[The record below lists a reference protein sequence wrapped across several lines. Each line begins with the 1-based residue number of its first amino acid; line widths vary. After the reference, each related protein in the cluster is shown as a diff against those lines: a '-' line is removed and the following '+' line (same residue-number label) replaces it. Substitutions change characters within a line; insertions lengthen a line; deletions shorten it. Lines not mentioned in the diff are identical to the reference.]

1 MDIQPHDR
9 NMDPRIV
16 EQEHPGFRLPA
27 GKAGMEERSRKGN
40 TWGKRWKSSL
50 RAKVSLLFLALTL
63 VPLLI
68 IGYVSHVYS
77 EQLLVKMVV
86 RQLENVAEDKVS
98 LLTAWLLERRA
109 DMSMV
114 AETSLVGTMDSL
126 RINPYLDLV
135 RQKYDV
141 YRELV
146 VVSGTGQI
154 IAASPADPAD
164 MARMWDSRYQVRE
177 NLYVSDIT
185 SAGDEKESYFFIG
198 APVPASAGDNSAG
211 MVYGRVGTD
220 KIIESILKVSLGAT
234 GECYLVDREGR
245 FLAHKEPH
253 RILTENIS
261 QSESFRNIFEKI
273 DRAGAYLDYRGIE
286 VLGTS
291 LQVGETSWYIVVEQD
306 RDEAFAAADRLKG
319 LLWLAVFLCI
329 VSAFLL
335 TWMISSHIV
344 APIRKLSL
352 YAARA
357 ADGKFD
363 DSLEESERHDEI
375 GTLLASVADMAT
387 RLRERHLQLEEKVGQ
402 QEAEL
407 KETDMMLQ
415 KTRLMAERSEK
426 FAAMGRMGAAV
437 AHEIRTPLTSIK
449 LFLESVQEEVS
460 ISAEFEEDFAIAMN
474 QICRIEGTINRFL
487 DFAKPQDLVFAEIDM
502 QDFLVNLLTMVRPQ
516 INRQECLLSVSVDD
530 RLPIL
535 VGDRKLLAEALINV
549 LVNALDALPVHGTLS
564 VSAKQD
570 ACVIDGR
577 EISCVRIDIADTGHG
592 IQADHLNKIFEPF
605 FTTKT
610 TGTGLGLPLV
620 LTTIRNHGGVV
631 RVTSNVG
638 QGTVFSIFLPLAA
651 DPTSSE
657 RYGKDSSDR

>member
-1 MDIQPHDR
+1 MNSQQHDL
-9 NMDPRIV
+9 NMDPRVI
-16 EQEHPGFRLPA
+16 ESELYRSSN
-27 GKAGMEERSRKGN
+27 GKAGMKEPCRKG
-40 TWGKRWKSSL
+40 TAWGKRWKYSL

-63 VPLLI
+63 MPLLI
-68 IGYVSHVYS
+68 IGYFSHVYA
-77 EQLLVKMVV
+77 EQLLIKMVV

-98 LLTAWLLERRA
+98 LLTAWLEERRA

-114 AETSLVGTMDSL
+114 AETSLVVTMDSI
-126 RINPYLDLV
+126 RINPYLDLI
-135 RQKYDV
+135 REKYDV

-146 VVSGTGQI
+146 VVSGTGKI
-154 IAASPADPAD
+154 IAASPPNPAD
-164 MARMWDSRYQVRE
+164 RTRVWDSRYQVRE

-185 SAGDEKESYFFIG
+185 YASDEEESFFLIG
-198 APVPASAGDNSAG
+198 APVPATNDVSAG

-220 KIIESILKVSLGAT
+220 KIINSILKVSLGAT

-245 FLAHKEPH
+245 FLAHKEPR

-261 QSESFRNIFEKI
+261 QSESFRKIFEKSE
-273 DRAGAYLDYRGIE
+273 RAGAYLDYRGIE

-291 LQVGETSWYIVVEQD
+291 LQVGDTNWYIVVEQD

-319 LLWLAVFLCI
+319 LLWLAFFLCI
-329 VSAFLL
+329 VSAFFFAS
-335 TWMISSHIV
+335 MISSHIV

-352 YAARA
+352 YAARV
-357 ADGKFD
+357 ADSRFD
-363 DSLEESERHDEI
+363 ESLEKSGRHDEI
-375 GTLLASVADMAT
+375 GTLFYSVTDMAT

-407 KETDMMLQ
+407 KETDLMLQ

-449 LFLESVQEEVS
+449 LFLESVQDEVS
-460 ISAEFEEDFAIAMN
+460 ISAEFEEDFTIAMN
-474 QICRIEGTINRFL
+474 QIGRIEGTVNRFL
-487 DFAKPQDLVFAEIDM
+487 DFAKPQDLVFADIDLKT
-502 QDFLVNLLTMVRPQ
+502 FLVNLLTMVRPQ
-516 INRQECLLSVSVDD
+516 INRQECVLSVSVDD
-530 RLPIL
+530 RLPTII
-535 VGDRKLLAEALINV
+535 GDRKLLAEALINV

-570 ACVIDGR
+570 TCVIDGR
-577 EISCVRIDIADTGHG
+577 EISCVRIDIADTGQG
-592 IQADHLNKIFEPF
+592 IATDHMNKIFEPF

-631 RVTSNVG
+631 RVTSNIG
-638 QGTVFSIFLPLAA
+638 QGTVFSIFLPVSA
-651 DPTSSE
+651 DTISS
-657 RYGKDSSDR
+657 

>member
-1 MDIQPHDR
+1 MNIQQHDS
-9 NMDPRIV
+9 NMDLLVV
-16 EQEHPGFRLPA
+16 EPELTSSRSST
-27 GKAGMEERSRKGN
+27 GKAGMEGQCRKGN
-40 TWGKRWKSSL
+40 ARKKRWSSSL

-77 EQLLVKMVV
+77 EQLIIKMVV

-98 LLTAWLLERRA
+98 LLTGWLEERRA

-114 AETSLVGTMDSL
+114 AETSLVGTMDS
-126 RINPYLDLV
+126 IQIGPYLDLI
-135 RQKYDV
+135 RKKFDV

-146 VVSGTGQI
+146 VVSVTGEI
-154 IAASPADPAD
+154 IAASSAIPAD
-164 MARMWDSRYQVRE
+164 MTHIRDSRYRVRE

-185 SAGDEKESYFFIG
+185 YANDEEESSFLIG
-198 APVPASAGDNSAG
+198 SPVPATDAVPAGT
-211 MVYGRVGTD
+211 VYGRVGTD
-220 KIIESILKVSLGAT
+220 KIIHSILKVSLGVT

-245 FLAHKEPH
+245 FLAHKEPR

-273 DRAGAYLDYRGIE
+273 DRTGAYLDYRGIE

-291 LQVGETSWYIVVEQD
+291 LQVGDTDWYIVVEQD
-306 RDEAFAAADRLKG
+306 RDEAFAAADKLKG
-319 LLWLAVFLCI
+319 LLCLAVFLCI
-329 VSAFLL
+329 VSALLL
-335 TWMISSHIV
+335 TSMISSHII

-352 YAARA
+352 YAARV
-357 ADGKFD
+357 ADSQFD
-363 DSLEESERHDEI
+363 ESLEKSERNDEI
-375 GTLLASVADMAT
+375 GTLFDSVTDMAT

-402 QEAEL
+402 QETEL
-407 KETDMMLQ
+407 KETDLMLQ

-449 LFLESVQEEVS
+449 LFLESVQEEIS
-460 ISAEFEEDFAIAMN
+460 ISAEFEEDFTIAMN
-474 QICRIEGTINRFL
+474 QIGRIEGTINRFL
-487 DFAKPQDLVFAEIDM
+487 DFAKPQDLIFSDIDLKS
-502 QDFLVNLLTMVRPQ
+502 FLVNLLTMVRPQ
-516 INRQECLLSVSVDD
+516 INRQECVLTVSFADQ
-530 RLPIL
+530 LPTII
-535 VGDRKLLAEALINV
+535 GDRKLLAEALINV
-549 LVNALDALPVHGTLS
+549 LVNALDAIPAHGILS

-570 ACVIDGR
+570 NCVVDGL

-592 IQADHLNKIFEPF
+592 IADDQMTKIFEPF

-631 RVTSNVG
+631 RVTSNIG
-638 QGTVFSIFLPLAA
+638 QGTVFSIFLPVAA
-651 DPTSSE
+651 DTTLCE